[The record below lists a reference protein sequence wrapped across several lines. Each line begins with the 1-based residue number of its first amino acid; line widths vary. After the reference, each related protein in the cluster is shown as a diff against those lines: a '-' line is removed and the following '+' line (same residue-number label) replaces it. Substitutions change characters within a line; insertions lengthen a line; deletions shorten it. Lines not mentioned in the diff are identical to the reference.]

1 MKLPLK
7 LPLDVAVIAHR
18 AQAFWAARKEARECL
33 QQARLCWRI
42 PHLQREHLEH
52 ARNEGRRARAAWVA
66 LCQA

>member
-18 AQAFWAARKEARECL
+18 AQAFTAAQIGARHCL
-33 QQARLCWRI
+33 TQARLCWQI
-42 PHLQREHLEH
+42 PHLQAEHLAN
-52 ARNEGRRARAAWVA
+52 ARKEGRRARAAWVA